1 MTLMPVIV
9 PFFQE
14 HGLSMKQIY
23 HLISIFAFGV
33 VILEAPSGYIS
44 DLLGRKKTLV
54 VSGIFQGL
62 AFTILAVS
70 SNYWMFVIFELFNA
84 ISVSLYSGTDVAL
97 IYDTIYAIDKKEPEN
112 KILGRRIFY
121 SQIGETVAALAGGM
135 LASISLMLPAKL
147 NAVTG
152 WLPMLVALTLYEPQ
166 RNKLNAVKHW
176 QNAKYIY
183 RKLFVESKLLRL
195 IFLNY
200 MSLGL
205 AGYIVVWAF
214 QGYWKDIG
222 IPLRYFGYLWA
233 AYNLTVALS
242 GRIAHHIEKRLGSA
256 AALLLMSLL
265 PIIGFTGMAFF
276 SSMVGVLFGLSFKVA
291 RGMNQVILRDALNT
305 RVRGEMRATANSIA
319 SLGVRLAFVGFGPL
333 MGFLID
339 GEGYRVT
346 FIVFAGIYFLS
357 FIILC
362 LPLIARKS
370 EFKPLHSEA

>member
-1 MTLMPVIV
+1 
-9 PFFQE
+9 
-14 HGLSMKQIY
+14 
-23 HLISIFAFGV
+23 
-33 VILEAPSGYIS
+33 
-44 DLLGRKKTLV
+44 
-54 VSGIFQGL
+54 
-62 AFTILAVS
+62 
-70 SNYWMFVIFELFNA
+70 
-84 ISVSLYSGTDVAL
+84 
-97 IYDTIYAIDKKEPEN
+97 
-112 KILGRRIFY
+112 
-121 SQIGETVAALAGGM
+121 
-135 LASISLMLPAKL
+135 
-147 NAVTG
+147 
-152 WLPMLVALTLYEPQ
+152 
-166 RNKLNAVKHW
+166 
-176 QNAKYIY
+176 
-183 RKLFVESKLLRL
+183 
-195 IFLNY
+195 
-200 MSLGL
+200 
-205 AGYIVVWAF
+205 
-214 QGYWKDIG
+214 
-222 IPLRYFGYLWA
+222 LRYFGYLWA